1 MTRKILNKSSPGDA
15 STFGADDIDK
25 INALLTGTDQTSTDP
40 VDINTQWT
48 FRSSK
53 TRHANPA
60 NTFYYTFVG
69 SAIGADRNLTLPLL
83 TGDDVVVAEAH
94 TQTLT
99 NKTMAFG
106 SNTFTGFVT
115 PSSTDTFTNKTISG
129 SNNTLT
135 NLPSPTLPPES
146 KKIGGYYGGIYTA
159 GATLAAGTLE
169 GSLSGYTAATTTGAA
184 TYLSD
189 ANGRYTRQTS
199 GAVSGNDAGF
209 NLNTDAT
216 TNPIMQVRG
225 DQNARFKC
233 KFRFGNAALSS
244 NAVVRCWIGLVQSA
258 TTGLLTGDGYASGVA
273 NVSLILNSAGTN
285 YLFAHND
292 ASGPNVTTDT
302 AIARNTSVNTVEL
315 KTTDGGT
322 TWAWNL
328 NGTTG
333 TETTNIPAATA
344 TLIPV
349 IQIETAEAVAKVL
362 DTWYWLLETSA

>member
-15 STFGADDIDK
+15 STFGADDIDT
-25 INALLTGTDQTSTDP
+25 INALLTGTDQTATDP

-60 NTFYYTFVG
+60 NTFYYTMVG

-83 TGDDVVVAEAH
+83 TGNDTVVAEAH

-115 PSSTDTFTNKTISG
+115 PSSSDTFTNKTISG

-159 GATLAAGTLE
+159 GATLVAGTLE
-169 GSLSGYTAATTTGAA
+169 GSLSGYTQATTTGTAS
-184 TYLSD
+184 YFSD
-189 ANGRYTRQTS
+189 AAGRYTRQTS

-209 NLNTDAT
+209 NVNTDAT
-216 TNPIMQVRG
+216 TNPIIAVRP
-225 DQNARFKC
+225 DQNPRLKV
-233 KFRFGNAALSS
+233 KFRTSTNT
-244 NAVVRCWIGLVQSA
+244 NVRLYIGFTTSTA
-258 TTGLLTGDGYASGVA
+258 TLLTGDAPFASGA
-273 NVSLILNSAGTN
+273 THIALLLKATGN
-285 YLFAHND
+285 YLFSHND
-292 ASGPNVTTDT
+292 ASGPAIEDT
-302 AIARNTSVNTVEL
+302 ITGPTRNSNANTVEI
-315 KTTDGGT
+315 KTADAGV
-322 TWAWNL
+322 TWAWDL

-333 TETTNIPAATA
+333 TQTANVPATTT
-344 TLIPV
+344 TLYPI
-349 IQIETAEAVAKVL
+349 IQIETSEAVAKTL